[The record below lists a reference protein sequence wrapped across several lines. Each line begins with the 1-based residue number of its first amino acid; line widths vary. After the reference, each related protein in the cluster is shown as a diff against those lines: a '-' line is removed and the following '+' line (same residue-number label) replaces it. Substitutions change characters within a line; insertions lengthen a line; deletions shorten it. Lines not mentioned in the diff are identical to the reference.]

1 MRSFDRGTLRENEM
15 EDSLRIIISGLIRN
29 KAPTLFVKSRMVRD
43 VHVSPPPLTLE
54 ERKKE
59 TIARWTK
66 DPGVRLE
73 TYPLIMVYRELQ
85 KQLGGDPQMLP
96 AVESLL
102 VRGILKHRF
111 PTVSSVVDAA
121 NLVSIKHLVPIGLFD
136 LDKITGELEL
146 TLSAPGDQFIPIGKD
161 KSVKLVPETPILK
174 DVDGVFSA
182 VGSRDSKRTMI
193 TGATR
198 NVLVFSWGIE
208 GVDPALVSQVL
219 EECATEIWNTRR
231 ST

>member
-1 MRSFDRGTLRENEM
+1 MSLVWQAPQETKM
-15 EDSLRIIISGLIRN
+15 EDTLGIIISDLIRS
-29 KAPTLFVKSRMVRD
+29 KAPTLFVKTRIVRD
-43 VHVSPPPLTLE
+43 VCVSPPSPTLE
-54 ERKKE
+54 ERKRE
-59 TIARWTK
+59 TIARWTNLTEVQ
-66 DPGVRLE
+66 PE
-73 TYPLIMVYRELQ
+73 SHPLITVYRELQ

-111 PTVSSVVDAA
+111 PTVNSVVDVA

-136 LDKITGELEL
+136 LDRINGNLEL
-146 TLSAPGDQFIPIGKD
+146 TLAGSGDQFIPIGKD
-161 KSVKLVPETPILK
+161 KPVKLLPGTPILK
-174 DVDGVFSA
+174 DADGIFSA

-198 NVLVFSWGIE
+198 NVLIFAWGIE
-208 GVDPALVSQVL
+208 GVEPALVSQIL
-219 EECATEIWNTRR
+219 DECAVEIWNTRP

>member
-1 MRSFDRGTLRENEM
+1 M

-54 ERKKE
+54 ERKQE

-66 DPGVRLE
+66 DPDVRLE
-73 TYPLIMVYRELQ
+73 TYPLIMVYRELRN
-85 KQLGGDPQMLP
+85 QLGGDPQMLP

-111 PTVSSVVDAA
+111 PPVNSVVDVA

-136 LDKITGELEL
+136 LDKITGDLEL
-146 TLSAPGDQFIPIGKD
+146 TLAGPGDQFIPIGKD
-161 KSVKLVPETPILK
+161 KPVQLAPGTPVLK
-174 DVDGVFSA
+174 DEGGVFSA

-193 TGATR
+193 TETTR
-198 NVLVFSWGIE
+198 NLLVFSWGIE

-219 EECATEIWNTRR
+219 DECGVEIWNTQR

>member
-1 MRSFDRGTLRENEM
+1 M
-15 EDSLRIIISGLIRN
+15 EDSLGIIISDLIRS
-29 KAPTLFVKSRMVRD
+29 KAPTLFVKTCIVRD
-43 VHVSPPPLTLE
+43 VYVSPPSPTIE
-54 ERKKE
+54 ERKQG
-59 TIARWTK
+59 TIARWAKPTE
-66 DPGVRLE
+66 VQVE
-73 TYPLIMVYRELQ
+73 SHPLIMVYRELQ

-96 AVESLL
+96 AVESLI

-111 PTVSSVVDAA
+111 PTVNSVVDVA

-136 LDKITGELEL
+136 LDKINGNLEL
-146 TLSAPGDQFIPIGKD
+146 TLAGSGDQFIPIGKE
-161 KSVKLVPETPILK
+161 KPVKLLQGTPILK
-174 DVDGVFSA
+174 DSDGIFSA

-193 TGATR
+193 TNATR

-219 EECATEIWNTRR
+219 DECAVEIWNTRP